1 MQCSSPSYQVT
12 AMRLWLTAFFFVTFA
27 QCVANGASITNNTH
41 IVRADR
47 NGVTVVCNQYIGQG
61 AETREAIKNLDEKLS
76 KKLDQLIKL
85 LQPSPTPGKN
95 VFSTIR
101 SNSQCSFLFILS

>member
-1 MQCSSPSYQVT
+1 MK
-12 AMRLWLTAFFFVTFA
+12 LWFTAFFFVIFA
-27 QCVANGASITNNTH
+27 QCAANGANITNNTH
-41 IVRADR
+41 VVRADK
-47 NGVTVVCNQYIGQG
+47 NGETVVCNQYIGQG
-61 AETREAIKNLDEKLS
+61 AETSEAIKKLDEKLS

>member
-27 QCVANGASITNNTH
+27 QCVANGASINNTH
-41 IVRADR
+41 IVRADK
-47 NGVTVVCNQYIGQG
+47 NGGTVVCNQYIGQG